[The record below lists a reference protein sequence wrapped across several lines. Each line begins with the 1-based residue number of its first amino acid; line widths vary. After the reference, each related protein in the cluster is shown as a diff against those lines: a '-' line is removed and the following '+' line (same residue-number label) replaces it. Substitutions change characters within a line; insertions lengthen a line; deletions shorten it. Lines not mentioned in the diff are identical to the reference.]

1 MPCLA
6 RLCPAWPCLR
16 ASVPLI
22 LAFLALVAAPRLL
35 SAQGEGLGQGVGG
48 GMMPMGGGNQ
58 QWNIMVT
65 PQSYFTSRADN
76 TNDHVDAFNVKN
88 TGTSTAEFEVSCS
101 RTGRVSNCSPDV
113 TDFVLASGATNKV
126 YVTYDV
132 GTGAS
137 GTLTLEG
144 INLMGQGVDD
154 EGTMEVVA
162 PPSIVLEVPAGT
174 GRAVVRNRQP
184 ILRALLKADVNPAG
198 RHDGDGADVAGRH
211 RDGAHAAQPGAAGV
225 GGGFA
230 SLAAHGTAGLQR
242 G

>member
-76 TNDHVDAFNVKN
+76 TV
-88 TGTSTAEFEVSCS
+88 
-101 RTGRVSNCSPDV
+101 R
-113 TDFVLASGATNKV
+113 
-126 YVTYDV
+126 
-132 GTGAS
+132 
-137 GTLTLEG
+137 
-144 INLMGQGVDD
+144 
-154 EGTMEVVA
+154 
-162 PPSIVLEVPAGT
+162 
-174 GRAVVRNRQP
+174 GRARITDIADYRNGRYVGVR
-184 ILRALLKADVNPAG
+184 L
-198 RHDGDGADVAGRH
+198 
-211 RDGAHAAQPGAAGV
+211 
-225 GGGFA
+225 
-230 SLAAHGTAGLQR
+230 
-242 G
+242 